1 MKIEKISNDKIKCII
16 GRDELLNR
24 HIEVSNL
31 KYGSLEA
38 KELFRDIMEKAFDE
52 FGFEI
57 KGVPTM
63 IEAIPLSTGE
73 IMLIVTKVSGKEAEA
88 PEYKDIK
95 VDKHTFEKADAKN
108 VSDVSIDKDLVKD
121 GRYSICLDKF
131 DDLVLLAKNIDVSFL
146 SNDALFFDEKSKHYY
161 LYLDFKKDPELKLDE
176 MVAKITEFSYEPV
189 KNYELSYLNEK
200 YKLVEKAGIV
210 KKCKKF

>member
-24 HIEVSNL
+24 HIEVSKL
-31 KYGSLEA
+31 KYGTLEA
-38 KELFRDIMEKAFDE
+38 KELFKDIMDKAFDE

-73 IMLIVTKVSGKEAEA
+73 IMLIVTKVKGNENETLEQKERGL
-88 PEYKDIK
+88 
-95 VDKHTFEKADAKN
+95 DKHTFEKEENKT
-108 VSDVSIDKDLVKD
+108 VSDVNIDKDFVKD
-121 GRYSICLDKF
+121 GKYSICLDKF
-131 DDLVLLAKNIDVSFL
+131 DDLVLLAKNIDTSVL
-146 SNDALFFDEKSKHYY
+146 NNDALFFDEKSKHYY
-161 LYLDFKKDPELKLDE
+161 LYLDFKKDPESKLEE
-176 MVAKITEFSYEPV
+176 MIAKITEFSYEPI
-189 KNYELSYLNEK
+189 KNYEISYLNEK